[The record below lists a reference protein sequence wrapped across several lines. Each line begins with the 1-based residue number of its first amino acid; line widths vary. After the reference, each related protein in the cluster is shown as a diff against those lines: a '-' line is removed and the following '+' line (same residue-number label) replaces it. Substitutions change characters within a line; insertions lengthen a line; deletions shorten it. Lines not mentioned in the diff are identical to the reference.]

1 MYVNRG
7 LDEGVTDFR
16 RDLMEEPSGNH
27 EPDDDGDLHDTRAFR
42 WFRVDHWRLL

>member
-16 RDLMEEPSGNH
+16 PDLMEEPSCNH
-27 EPDDDGDLHDTRAFR
+27 APDEDLHDTRAFR
-42 WFRVDHWRLL
+42 WFKVDHWRLL